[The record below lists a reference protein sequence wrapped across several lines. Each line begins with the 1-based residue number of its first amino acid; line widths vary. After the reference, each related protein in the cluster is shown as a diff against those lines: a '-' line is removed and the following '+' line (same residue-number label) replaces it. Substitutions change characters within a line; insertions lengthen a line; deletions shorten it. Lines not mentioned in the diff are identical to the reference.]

1 MDGQVVVVADASIG
15 SDRAAHVPDSDSK
28 RLRTS
33 VWCTWEWYGYIS
45 VDTSQVRSEVA
56 VQKRLRVPLGKKT
69 NSRLP
74 TPIPEIKVFS
84 TKIVSFFA
92 LR

>member
-33 VWCTWEWYGYIS
+33 V
-45 VDTSQVRSEVA
+45 
-56 VQKRLRVPLGKKT
+56 
-69 NSRLP
+69 
-74 TPIPEIKVFS
+74 
-84 TKIVSFFA
+84 
-92 LR
+92 